1 MAIPLNMGGSCSVCV
16 PLYITK
22 RWEPVLQWGKRKNIK
37 KMMINGELVIE
48 WKKEKSISVGYML
61 RIDCWGAEK
70 DLKTTYGS
78 ECALT
83 SLAVDEP
90 LEYARLYLDGNLQM
104 WIDSEDSL
112 EL

>member
-1 MAIPLNMGGSCSVCV
+1 MPIDRIENNYYLKVLEAGDK
-16 PLYITK
+16 LYTC
-22 RWEPVLQWGKRKNIK
+22 E
-37 KMMINGELVIE
+37 E
-48 WKKEKSISVGYML
+48 
-61 RIDCWGAEK
+61 IDCWGAEK

>member
-1 MAIPLNMGGSCSVCV
+1 MF
-16 PLYITK
+16 TQ
-22 RWEPVLQWGKRKNIK
+22 VLDICFALIAG
-37 KMMINGELVIE
+37 
-48 WKKEKSISVGYML
+48 
-61 RIDCWGAEK
+61 GAEK